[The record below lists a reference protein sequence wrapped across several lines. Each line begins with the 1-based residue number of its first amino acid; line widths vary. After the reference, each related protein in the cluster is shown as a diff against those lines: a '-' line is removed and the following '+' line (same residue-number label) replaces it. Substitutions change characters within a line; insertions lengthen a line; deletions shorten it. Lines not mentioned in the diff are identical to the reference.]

1 LEAAEMNIA
10 GRFKPEKALEV
21 LLYVVR
27 ECPDMYTAL
36 KLLYFAD
43 KEHLSRYGRIISS
56 DHYVA
61 MSHGPVPS
69 GTYDLVKYVRNNSS
83 YLLTIPLD
91 KAFKVEDNNIIP
103 LRDPNLEM
111 LSSSEIECLDSAIA
125 RYASMSFG
133 QLRRL
138 SHSDP
143 AFKAADENDFIP
155 LEAFVKSVPDGE
167 RLWAYL
173 TSD

>member
-1 LEAAEMNIA
+1 MNIA

-21 LLYVVR
+21 LLYVVGK
-27 ECPDMYTAL
+27 CPDMYTAL
-36 KLLYFAD
+36 KVLYFAD
-43 KEHLSRYGRIISS
+43 KEHLSKYGRIISS
-56 DHYVA
+56 DRYVA

-69 GTYDLVKYVRNNSS
+69 GTYDLVKYVRNNWSF
-83 YLLTIPLD
+83 LLTIPLD
-91 KAFKVEDNNIIP
+91 EAFKVEGFNIIP

-125 RYASMSFG
+125 RYAGMSFG

-138 SHSDP
+138 CHDDP

-167 RLWAYL
+167 RLWRYL

>member
-1 LEAAEMNIA
+1 MNIA

-27 ECPDMYTAL
+27 KCPDMYTAL
-36 KLLYFAD
+36 KILYFAD

-56 DHYVA
+56 DRYVA

-69 GTYDLVKYVRNNSS
+69 GTYDLVKYVRNNWSF
-83 YLLTIPLD
+83 LLTIPLNE
-91 KAFKVEDNNIIP
+91 AFKVEGFSIIP
-103 LRDPNLEM
+103 LRDPNLDM

-125 RYASMSFG
+125 RYAGMSFS
-133 QLRRL
+133 QLKRL
-138 SHSDP
+138 CHDDP

-167 RLWAYL
+167 RLWRYL

>member
-1 LEAAEMNIA
+1 MNIA

-27 ECPDMYTAL
+27 KCPDMYTAL
-36 KLLYFAD
+36 KILYFAD

-56 DHYVA
+56 DRYVA

-69 GTYDLVKYVRNNSS
+69 GTYDLVKYVRNNWSF
-83 YLLTIPLD
+83 LLTIPLNE
-91 KAFKVEDNNIIP
+91 AFKVEGFSIIP
-103 LRDPNLEM
+103 LRDPNLDM

-125 RYASMSFG
+125 RYAGMSFS
-133 QLRRL
+133 QLKRL
-138 SHSDP
+138 CHDDP

-167 RLWAYL
+167 RLWEYL